1 MALSD
6 VFLAPLGL
14 AAALVTIPIVILY
27 LIRPDPDEVELP
39 TFRFVADEQRQRAT
53 TPLFER
59 ISRSLLLLVQ
69 ILAVLLLAG
78 SLAAPYVP
86 VEERAAVEETVLVV
100 DTSASMATTDDGQT
114 RLARALGAADE
125 EVTTRTSIVTT
136 SGGGQVALRRGPPSA
151 ARETL
156 ERLEPTAAPGDLRG
170 AVAQASSLADEGVRV
185 VVLSD
190 FAGDEW
196 RDAVTELRARD
207 RSVSLRQFAGGGGD
221 NVGIVDR
228 RFGQSEVTLSVQNF
242 GDETTTRTVSLGDR
256 TREIELAAGDVGTV
270 TFPVPAGTSEA
281 RLSPGDDFAI
291 DDVVP
296 IAAPED
302 PTVDVLVLTNDR
314 NRYLTTALS
323 LLEQVDLTV
332 DNPPTTVEDEYDV
345 IIYSNVDEDSLLPG
359 NVEAGRTAIA
369 EGGGVAVQAQE
380 EMPDR
385 LSDLL
390 LIEPDG
396 EIGSSPTIRS
406 TADTDLTADIDF
418 QPPDE
423 YLTGS
428 LRSGQALVELRDGT
442 PLLATDERDGGR
454 LLYYGYIEERSSFKY
469 NYQYPVFWKRAIFHL
484 AGREPLDSLNRETGE
499 TVQFGAEQIEGP
511 SGRLAG
517 PTLTLRDV
525 GVYSTDGR
533 VRSAALLDEGE
544 SSVNVAPLSERPSPG
559 GNVTR
564 EETRT
569 VPQRVTE
576 YAAIAALLV
585 VVLEI
590 GYLRRRGEL

>member
-6 VFLAPLGL
+6 VFLAPIGL
-14 AAALVTIPIVILY
+14 AAALVAIPIVVLY
-27 LIRPDPDEVELP
+27 LIRPDPDRVELP
-39 TFRFVADEQRQRAT
+39 TLRFLADEQRQRAT

-59 ISRSLLLLVQ
+59 ISRSLLLLIQ

-86 VEERAAVEETVLVV
+86 VEERAVVEETVLVV
-100 DTSASMATTDDGQT
+100 DTSASMATTADGQT
-114 RLARALGAADE
+114 RLDRALAAADE
-125 EVTTRTSIVTT
+125 EVTTRTSVVTT
-136 SGGGQVALRRGPPSA
+136 SGGGQVVLRRGPPSA

-156 ERLEPTAAPGDLRG
+156 RGLEPTAAPGDLRG
-170 AVAQASSLADEGVRV
+170 AIAQARALADEGVRV

-196 RDAVTELRARD
+196 RDAVTSLRARGL
-207 RSVSLRQFAGGGGD
+207 SVTLRQFDGGGEG
-221 NVGIVDR
+221 NVGFVDR
-228 RFGQSEVTLSVQNF
+228 RFSQSEVTLSVKNF
-242 GDETTTRTVSLGDR
+242 GSEPVTRTVRLGDR
-256 TREIELAAGDVGTV
+256 AEEVDLAAGDVGTV

-281 RLSPGDDFAI
+281 RLSPGDGFAT

-296 IAAPED
+296 VAAPED

-332 DNPPTTVEDEYDV
+332 QNPPTTVKNQYDV
-345 IIYSNVDEDSLLPG
+345 IVYSNVDADSLLPG
-359 NVEAGRTAIA
+359 NVEAGRTVLA
-369 EGGGVAVQAQE
+369 EGGGVAVQAQKE
-380 EMPDR
+380 LPDR

-390 LIEPDG
+390 LLDPDG
-396 EIGSSPTIRS
+396 GTGTSPTIRS
-406 TADTDLTADIDF
+406 TAETELTEGIDF

-428 LRSGQALVELRDGT
+428 LRSGEALVELRDGT
-442 PLLATDERDGGR
+442 PLLATDRRDAGR
-454 LLYYGYIEERSSFKY
+454 LLYYGYMEERSSFKY
-469 NYQYPVFWKRAIFHL
+469 NYQYPVFWKRAVFHL
-484 AGREPLDSLNRETGE
+484 AGREPLAALNHKTGD
-499 TVQFGAEQIEGP
+499 TVRFGVDRVEGP

-517 PTLTLRDV
+517 PAVTLREV
-525 GVYSTDGR
+525 GLYRTEGG
-533 VRSAALLDEGE
+533 VRSAALLDERE
-544 SSVNVAPLSERPSPG
+544 SAVDVEPLSERSG
-559 GNVTR
+559 ATGNVTR

-569 VPQRVTE
+569 VPQRITE
-576 YAAIAALLV
+576 FAALAALLV
-585 VVLEI
+585 AVLEI

>member
-6 VFLAPLGL
+6 VFLTPLGL
-14 AAALVTIPIVILY
+14 AAALVAIPIVVLY
-27 LIRPDPDEVELP
+27 LIRPDPDRVELP
-39 TFRFVADEQRQRAT
+39 TLRFLADEQRQRAT

-59 ISRSLLLLVQ
+59 IARSLLLLIQ

-86 VEERAAVEETVLVV
+86 VEERAVVEETVLVV
-100 DTSASMATTDDGQT
+100 DTSASMATTDDGRT
-114 RLARALGAADE
+114 RLDRALAAADE
-125 EVTTRTSIVTT
+125 EVTTRTSVVTT
-136 SGGGQVALRRGPPSA
+136 DGSGQVALRRGPPSA

-156 ERLEPTAAPGDLRG
+156 QGLEATDAPGDLRG
-170 AVAQASSLADEGVRV
+170 AIAQARALADEGVRV

-190 FAGDEW
+190 FAGEEW
-196 RDAVTELRARD
+196 RDAVTGLRARGL
-207 RSVSLRQFAGGGGD
+207 SVTLRQFDGGGD
-221 NVGIVDR
+221 ANVGFVDR
-228 RFGQSEVTLSVQNF
+228 RFSQSEVTLSVKNF
-242 GDETTTRTVSLGDR
+242 GDESVTRTVRLGDR
-256 TREIELAAGDVGTV
+256 TEEVDLAAGDVGTV

-281 RLSPGDDFAI
+281 RLSPGDDFAT

-296 IAAPED
+296 VAAPED

-323 LLEQVDLTV
+323 LLDQVDLTV
-332 DNPPTTVEDEYDV
+332 ENPPTTVEDEYDV
-345 IIYSNVDEDSLLPG
+345 IVYSNVDADSLLPG
-359 NVEAGRTAIA
+359 NVEAGRTVLA

-385 LSDLL
+385 LGDLL
-390 LIEPDG
+390 LLEPDG
-396 EIGSSPTIRS
+396 TDTSPTIRA
-406 TADTDLTADIDF
+406 TTETDLTEGIDF

-428 LRSGQALVELRDGT
+428 LRSGETLVELRDGT
-442 PLLATDERDGGR
+442 PLLATDRRDAGR

-469 NYQYPVFWKRAIFHL
+469 NYQYPVFWKRAVFHL
-484 AGREPLDSLNRETGE
+484 AGREPLAALNRETGD
-499 TVQFGAEQIEGP
+499 TVQFGADRVQGP

-517 PTLTLRDV
+517 PAVTLREV

-533 VRSAALLDEGE
+533 VRGAALLDERE
-544 SSVNVAPLSERPSPG
+544 SAVDVEPLSARTGPT
-559 GNVTR
+559 GNITR
-564 EETRT
+564 QETRT

-576 YAAIAALLV
+576 YAALAALLV
-585 VVLEI
+585 ALAEI